1 MTNRLN
7 TAGTGTEN
15 RESLRMVEAS
25 LMTENTVW
33 RGFTAAT
40 LRPVTGETGQGR
52 RERRQMKNVGH
63 EQEVKMLCR
72 H

>member
-1 MTNRLN
+1 
-7 TAGTGTEN
+7 
-15 RESLRMVEAS
+15 
-25 LMTENTVW
+25 MTENTVW

-52 RERRQMKNVGH
+52 RERRQMKEVGH
-63 EQEVKMLCR
+63 EQEVKMVCR